1 MGWFCLFLHENSQLE
16 TNADPCK
23 AKGCGANTKCNVK
36 NAETARCIITEC
48 SETPKIPNATP
59 LPCSRAVQTTVSFK
73 CTEGHAVVDGPAL
86 LTCLANGS
94 WTWPTFKCLVDCGTP
109 PSVIDATFPQGIA
122 TTLGSHVTYT
132 CAEGTHVERGRAST
146 VCLDSGLW
154 TRPRFVCETDRHK
167 LLSVGPGGQM
177 IQFDLPPGSEK
188 PQEVDHRSHCVREAI
203 YDIISGV
210 IYFSAVGRPPLVGY
224 RTLDNPDM
232 MPLMAVSGDI
242 AVGLSVDY
250 LANLLFSCYYSKRY
264 ILASDKYGRDTK
276 QIYVANGE
284 VAKLALD
291 REKRFVYFASVHS
304 IGRVG
309 YDGHNYVRLTRTA
322 KPAGLYLL
330 DNVLYICSSVNDDI
344 RSFNLTSNKLQTIV
358 WADRDIAHRCWDI
371 LVAKGHIYVSH
382 IRKTAI
388 SKFSLKG
395 EKKGM
400 LEYNGAYRG
409 IRALV
414 YVP

>member
-1 MGWFCLFLHENSQLE
+1 MKMCVSECRKRALCKTMAFNSDSISCKLHNMSIDAAERARLTQPNPVTTLTE
-16 TNADPCK
+16 IYTWKTNADPCK

-36 NAETARCIITEC
+36 NAETARCIIT
-48 SETPKIPNATP
+48 
-59 LPCSRAVQTTVSFK
+59 
-73 CTEGHAVVDGPAL
+73 
-86 LTCLANGS
+86 
-94 WTWPTFKCLVDCGTP
+94 VDCGTP